1 MHITHQKP
9 LNASPHTILLV
20 GRINKKTMEEDNGYS
35 MTNKENKI
43 TLTAMLILM
52 ALIALCILSSCK
64 TKKVVTETLFV
75 HDTLIVSH
83 TDTLIKEKWN
93 TRHDTLQLLTEKI
106 ITIKDNDT
114 VKVVVNNDRY
124 KYVYVG
130 DSTLTTKSVVDSL
143 IKVLDQN
150 HNKETKVTKKRP
162 PWDILIFAVAML
174 AACIIVL
181 RVDILSRINT

>member
-1 MHITHQKP
+1 MSDKEENRAIAVAIGIIIT
-9 LNASPHTILLV
+9 
-20 GRINKKTMEEDNGYS
+20 
-35 MTNKENKI
+35 
-43 TLTAMLILM
+43 
-52 ALIALCILSSCK
+52 LIALCILSSCK

-93 TRHDTLQLLTEKI
+93 TRHDTLQLLTEKV

-130 DSTLTTKSVVDSL
+130 DSTLSTKSVVDSL

-150 HNKETKVTKKRP
+150 HNKETKITKKRP

-181 RVDILSRINT
+181 RVHKLGSL